1 MSSRAQNDESYLG
14 GVLKTLVLEP
24 QEGDDRREQK
34 ITNDDSQSV
43 GWKCRICDVE
53 TENGPERGREGD

>member
-1 MSSRAQNDESYLG
+1 MG